1 MKKKIAKMLQSEQWK
16 TNARFKA
23 LYKEIQAAET
33 RVEAAINAK
42 EAAKA
47 AYREVLPSGDQVV
60 LMEKLTA
67 FRQSKLMR
75 EFEEAA
81 LTLAQFRLYHWAE
94 QQKEKTKAVAKKKKP
109 VIEKAVAKV
118 A

>member
-16 TNARFKA
+16 NNARFKA
-23 LYKEIQAAET
+23 MYKEIQAAESS
-33 RVEAAINAK
+33 VEAAINAK

-81 LTLAQFRLYHWAE
+81 LTLAQFRMYHWAE
-94 QQKEKTKAVAKKKKP
+94 QQKEKAKSAAKKKKP